1 MSGNRGEAT
10 EQVGFISLKVK
21 SNDGSEVFFRV
32 KRNTK
37 FGKLMTAYC
46 DRKELDINTVV
57 FFMDGTRIKAEQT
70 PDELQLEEGDEID
83 AFDHQIGGCLS
94 KY

>member
-1 MSGNRGEAT
+1 MSGNPGEAT
-10 EQVGFISLKVK
+10 EQAGFITLKIK
-21 SNDGSEVFFRV
+21 SNDGTEVFFRT

-37 FGKLMTAYC
+37 FRKLMIAYC
-46 DRKELDINTVV
+46 DRKELDINTIT
-57 FFMDGTRIKAEQT
+57 FLMDGTMIKAEQT

-83 AFDHQIGGCLS
+83 AFDHQIGGAS